1 MVRKLQKKFILIV
14 ALVLFLVLGGLVG
27 TVNGI
32 NYWQTKQETDVLLNM
47 LLDNDGTF
55 PENSPGNQG
64 KQEHSPENRAP
75 GAGQLQLSE
84 NRKSIWN
91 NFRFSAETPFET
103 RYFSA
108 STTDGGKTW
117 TTDVSHIAS
126 ATEREAEA
134 YAAKAAEKGKTEGK
148 TGIFRYRM
156 RQTKEKLLIVFVDC
170 SRDTQNVESIAG
182 ISCSVAAGCYLLVL
196 ILVIFCSRKAIRP
209 VIESMEKQK
218 QFITEAGHELKTP
231 IAIISAN
238 TEVIEMCGGESEWTE
253 SIHHQIERLN
263 SLVTQLL
270 TIAKMEE
277 GGGELELK
285 TWNASETI
293 MDAVTSFEAPAVT
306 KQIALQSD
314 IAEEVQIEGDAA
326 RIHQLVSILVDNAV
340 KYTPEGGKIHIFWR
354 KNGKKAEFSVQN
366 TCDTLPEG
374 DLNRLFD
381 RFYRADASRA
391 RESGGYGIGLSV
403 AAAIVKAHKGKITA
417 ERTRDG
423 ICFKAVFPAKG

>member
-1 MVRKLQKKFILIV
+1 MRLLLAEDEKEMAH
-14 ALVLFLVLGGLVG
+14 ALEAVFTHNHYSVDV
-27 TVNGI
+27 VYNGI
-32 NYWQTKQETDVLLNM
+32 DAADWAESGNYDGMILDIMMPGKSGLEVL
-47 LLDNDGTF
+47 
-55 PENSPGNQG
+55 
-64 KQEHSPENRAP
+64 
-75 GAGQLQLSE
+75 
-84 NRKSIWN
+84 
-91 NFRFSAETPFET
+91 
-103 RYFSA
+103 
-108 STTDGGKTW
+108 
-117 TTDVSHIAS
+117 
-126 ATEREAEA
+126 
-134 YAAKAAEKGKTEGK
+134 
-148 TGIFRYRM
+148 
-156 RQTKEKLLIVFVDC
+156 
-170 SRDTQNVESIAG
+170 
-182 ISCSVAAGCYLLVL
+182 
-196 ILVIFCSRKAIRP
+196 
-209 VIESMEKQK
+209 
-218 QFITEAGHELKTP
+218 
-231 IAIISAN
+231 
-238 TEVIEMCGGESEWTE
+238 SEWTE

-270 TIAKMEE
+270 TLAKMEE
-277 GGGELELK
+277 GGGKLELK

-314 IAEEVQIEGDAA
+314 IAEELHMEGDAA
-326 RIHQLVSILVDNAV
+326 RIHQPVSLLVDNAV

-381 RFYRADASRA
+381 RFYRADVSRA